1 MAEYKLGEIE
11 TIFADII
18 WDNEPVTS
26 RRLTELAEERLN
38 WKRTT
43 TYTILKRL
51 CDREL
56 FRNKDG
62 KVTSLVSR
70 EEFYARQSEIFVDE
84 TFHGSLPAFLAA
96 FGSRK
101 SCLTAKSTNC
111 KRSLIPCGR
120 IPMRNL
126 FSQVLNM
133 SMTGSIV
140 ILLVMLARLMLKRSP
155 KIFFLCTLVGGF
167 VPASVPGGIYSTRFR
182 SECVGT
188 GNSGDIRRS
197 QRGLF
202 SSCRSQSESRFHFR
216 SG

>member
-18 WDNEPVTS
+18 WDNEPVSS

-56 FRNKDG
+56 FRNEGG

-70 EEFYARQSEIFVDE
+70 EEFYARQSEMFVEE
-84 TFHGSLPAFLAA
+84 TFKGSLPAFLAA

-101 SCLTAKSTNC
+101 KLSEAEIDELQKVLDA
-111 KRSLIPCGR
+111 
-120 IPMRNL
+120 MR
-126 FSQVLNM
+126 
-133 SMTGSIV
+133 G
-140 ILLVMLARLMLKRSP
+140 
-155 KIFFLCTLVGGF
+155 
-167 VPASVPGGIYSTRFR
+167 
-182 SECVGT
+182 
-188 GNSGDIRRS
+188 
-197 QRGLF
+197 
-202 SSCRSQSESRFHFR
+202 ESH
-216 SG
+216 G